1 MSIFLQII
9 GGLWAFVGLGNI
21 VMMFPDPVA
30 AGTWDLGVA
39 YNMALYIIPGMA
51 VLVFGRSLRR
61 RRESR
66 K

>member
-21 VMMFPDPVA
+21 VMMPIGLA
-30 AGTWDLGVA
+30 TWDLGVA

-51 VLVFGRSLRR
+51 VLLFGRSLRR